1 VQAPPP
7 KPIVLPSDV
16 KTALNKMES
25 AMKNLKSVQ
34 FTSNLTLTYRGKK
47 LSKTEKSSADVYM
60 QKPLLFRVDAQ
71 QDGQRTI
78 LFVCDGYQLYYY
90 NYQTNRYSSFEPT
103 PERIEKATGFSLLSF
118 VLTPNLQQK
127 LLVGIV
133 SASLEKT
140 PPNSS
145 YSLVSLK
152 GKNDE
157 NILIYIDKKT
167 SLPLKTQIITQY
179 ATMEEIVSNLK
190 LNSVIPPSTFQF
202 KPPKGALRVDFRL

>member
-1 VQAPPP
+1 
-7 KPIVLPSDV
+7 
-16 KTALNKMES
+16 MES
-25 AMKNLKSVQ
+25 AMKNLKSIQ
-34 FTSNLTLTYRGKK
+34 FTSNLTLTYRGRK
-47 LSKTEKSSADVYM
+47 LSKTEKSIADIYM
-60 QKPLLFRVDAQ
+60 QKPLFFRVEAQ
-71 QDGQRTI
+71 QEGRRTK

-90 NYQTNRYSSFEPT
+90 NHQTNRYSSFEPT

-118 VLTPNLQQK
+118 VLTPDLQQK

-145 YSLVSLK
+145 YILISLK

-157 NILIYIDKKT
+157 NILIYMDRKT
-167 SLPLKTQIITQY
+167 SLPLKTQIITQF

-190 LNSVIPPSTFQF
+190 LNSLIPPSTFKF
-202 KPPKGALRVDFRL
+202 NPPKGALRADFRL

>member
-1 VQAPPP
+1 
-7 KPIVLPSDV
+7 
-16 KTALNKMES
+16 MES
-25 AMKNLKSVQ
+25 AMKNLKSIQ
-34 FTSNLTLTYRGKK
+34 FTSNLTLTYRGRK
-47 LSKTEKSSADVYM
+47 LSKTEKSIADIYM
-60 QKPLLFRVDAQ
+60 QKPLFFRVEAQ
-71 QDGQRTI
+71 QEGRRTK

-90 NYQTNRYSSFEPT
+90 NHQTNRYSSFEPT

-118 VLTPNLQQK
+118 VLTPDLQQK

-145 YSLVSLK
+145 YTLISLK

-157 NILIYIDKKT
+157 NILIYMDRKT
-167 SLPLKTQIITQY
+167 SLPLKTQIITQF

-190 LNSVIPPSTFQF
+190 LNSLIPPSTFKF
-202 KPPKGALRVDFRL
+202 NPPKGALRADFRL